1 MRSPLV
7 IAIFVSFGILL
18 SSTLLPFQIRA
29 LYADES
35 ETNTEQELNQ
45 ENIGSGEA
53 FTANCGKNSIDS
65 SSVVACESPP
75 PGPGG
80 SPTGPGGPPGGAIAL
95 TVEDCLE
102 LSSESFRCNI
112 IDPPGLRGPLVCG
125 LFPVSGAS
133 SNICNPQA
141 GGAGFIIALSCETP
155 DFSLGRQTIG
165 CFEIALPLPAI

>member
-1 MRSPLV
+1 VMRLPLFLV
-7 IAIFVSFGILL
+7 AIVPAFGMLL
-18 SSTLLPFQIRA
+18 SPVPSSLQQNVI
-29 LYADES
+29 YADES
-35 ETNTEQELNQ
+35 ETIKEQGLGQ
-45 ENIGSGEA
+45 ENIGSGESIN
-53 FTANCGKNSIDS
+53 TNCLENTIDS
-65 SSVVACESPP
+65 PSVAVC
-75 PGPGG
+75 GG

-95 TVEDCLE
+95 TVERCLE

-112 IDPPGLRGPLVCG
+112 IDPPGLRGPLICG

-133 SNICNPQA
+133 SNICNPGS